1 MIYQKQLEVRYRTDV
16 LVVGGGAAGVAAA
29 VACAR
34 SGKKVLLVEAQGCFG
49 GVGTS
54 GMVPSFAPFTDGVNL
69 LAGGIGAEIRGH
81 VSRSI
86 PITHG
91 WATVQTEELKREYDR
106 IVTESGVDFLFF
118 TTVADVVVSD
128 GHIEYAVLTSHTGMY
143 AVSAT
148 VYIDCTGDGE
158 FTALAGGKFSIGDEN
173 GDTMPPTVC
182 SLWTGADEGVYR
194 STDIPAQLEKAIADG
209 VFTYEDRHL
218 TGFSFREDGAAGG
231 NIGHIFGT
239 DPTDQRSVSDAM
251 VWGRKSMLEYVK
263 FYREY
268 VGGCENVKLI
278 STSNMLGIR
287 ESRRVTCDYTLCGQ
301 DFLDRACFD
310 DEIGRYC
317 YPVDI
322 HIMNTSREEM
332 ARFKEEFRTKFRYG
346 NGESYGIP
354 FRSLIPVSF
363 DNVLVAGRCM
373 GTDRQMEAS
382 VRVMPGCYITGQAA
396 GTAASLATEHGGE
409 VRSVEYRALQSALVK
424 SGAYMR
430 KEICEEL

>member
-1 MIYQKQLEVRYRTDV
+1 MIYQKQLETRYTTDV
-16 LVVGGGAAGVAAA
+16 LVTGGGAAGVAAA
-29 VACAR
+29 VSCAR
-34 SGKKVLLVEAQGCFG
+34 MGKRVLLVERGGCFG
-49 GVGTS
+49 GVGTT

-69 LAGGIGAEIRGH
+69 LAGGVGAEIRSH
-81 VSRSI
+81 VSLEL
-86 PITHG
+86 PITHS
-91 WATVQTEELKREYDR
+91 WATIQTEELKCEYDR

-118 TTVADVVVSD
+118 TSVVDVVTTN
-128 GHIEYAVLTSHTGMY
+128 GHVDYAVLSSQTGLY
-143 AVSAT
+143 AVRAD

-158 FTALAGGKFSIGDEN
+158 FTALAGGEFALGDEN
-173 GDTMPPTVC
+173 GDTMPPSVC
-182 SLWTGADEGVYR
+182 SLWQGADEERYR
-194 STDIPAQLEKAIADG
+194 RVNISERLEEAIADG

-218 TGFSFREDGAAGG
+218 TGFSFRDDGLEGG

-251 VWGRKSMLEYVK
+251 VWGRRSMSEYLR

-268 VGGCENVKLI
+268 VDGCENVRLI
-278 STSNMLGIR
+278 STATMLGIR
-287 ESRRVTCDYTLCGQ
+287 ESRRIVCDYTLCGQ

-332 ARFKEEFRTKFRYG
+332 VRFKEEFRQKYRYG
-346 NGESYGIP
+346 RGESYGIP
-354 FRSLIPVSF
+354 YRSLIPVSF
-363 DNVLVAGRCM
+363 DNVLTAGRCI

-396 GTAASLATEHGGE
+396 GTAAALALDNGGE
-409 VRSVEYRALQSALVK
+409 VRRVSPTELQAALAHA
-424 SGAYMR
+424 GAYIR
-430 KEICEEL
+430 PELLND